1 MLRLI
6 EGGAK
11 TGKSTRVREELL
23 ALARQEDAAPGGLVL
38 LVP

>member
-1 MLRLI
+1 MLRII

-23 ALARQEDAAPGGLVL
+23 KAAEQEEAEGRL
-38 LVP
+38 LEVC